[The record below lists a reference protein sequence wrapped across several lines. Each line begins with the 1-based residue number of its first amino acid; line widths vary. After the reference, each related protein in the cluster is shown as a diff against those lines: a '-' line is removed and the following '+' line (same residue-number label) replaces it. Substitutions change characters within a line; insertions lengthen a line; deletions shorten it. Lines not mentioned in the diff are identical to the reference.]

1 LPPRVAQA
9 AWLAD
14 EAATES
20 LGAGLA
26 RALPARPVAAL
37 VLALEGDLGAGKT
50 TLARALLRALGVQGT
65 VRSPSYALVEPYDLP
80 AWRVL
85 HLDLYRLADP
95 QELEALGVR
104 DELLPGT
111 LLLVEW
117 PGRGAGH
124 LPTADLQLGLS
135 EPVDASAVSG
145 EGPAGTR
152 RVTLQAG
159 TPAGHAWLQ
168 RLRVEGGPLWQ
179 VSP

>member
-1 LPPRVAQA
+1 VAQA
-9 AWLAD
+9 AWLAG

-26 RALPARPVAAL
+26 QALPARPTAAL
-37 VLALEGDLGAGKT
+37 VLALEGELGAGKT
-50 TLARALLRALGVQGT
+50 TLARALLRALGAQGS
-65 VRSPSYALVEPYDLP
+65 VKSPSYSLVEPYDLP
-80 AWRVL
+80 PWRVL
-85 HLDLYRLADP
+85 HLDLYRLEDP

-124 LPTADLQLGLS
+124 LPTADLELGLS

-145 EGPAGTR
+145 EGAVGTR
-152 RVTLQAG
+152 RVTLQAS
-159 TPAGHAWLQ
+159 TLAGQAWLE
-168 RLRVEGGPLWQ
+168 RLQAEGGPSWQ